1 MRKHALLLFAGLA
14 AVLLASCEYIT
25 YEYAAE
31 SSSTSSAHE
40 MTMSEYATVK
50 AILAITSDA
59 WDSGVY
65 VCNADEDGYWT
76 SEYTFTDS
84 DGDGEYDD
92 GEHISACSEVE
103 NPRNDDDDIYSYY
116 VNYDYTSDDGTQAIS
131 GSRYVYSVYDGYDEV
146 LAGESDT
153 GKRHMTRTH
162 DYSATVYGE
171 EHTLVMTE
179 YITRTYY
186 WGYDEINYEVL
197 SKDYYTDSAVA
208 LDGVTLSGYE
218 DYVNAFGYY
227 V

>member
-1 MRKHALLLFAGLA
+1 MRKTALLLFAGLA
-14 AVLLASCEYIT
+14 AVLLSSCQYNT

-31 SSSTSSAHE
+31 SSSSESSAHE

-50 AILAITSDA
+50 AILANASDA

-65 VCNADEDGYWT
+65 VYTADEDGNLT

-92 GEHISACSEVE
+92 GEHVSACTTVE
-103 NPRNDDDDIYSYY
+103 NPRYDDDDIYSYY
-116 VNYDYTSDDGTQAIS
+116 VTYDYASDDGTQAIS
-131 GSRYVYSVYDGYDEV
+131 GSRYVYMVYDGYDEV

-153 GKRHMTRTH
+153 GKRYRTRTH
-162 DYSATVYGE
+162 DCSATVYGK

-179 YITRTYY
+179 YITTTYY
-186 WGYDEINYEVL
+186 VENYYDVL

-208 LDGVTLSGYE
+208 LDGVTLYGYE